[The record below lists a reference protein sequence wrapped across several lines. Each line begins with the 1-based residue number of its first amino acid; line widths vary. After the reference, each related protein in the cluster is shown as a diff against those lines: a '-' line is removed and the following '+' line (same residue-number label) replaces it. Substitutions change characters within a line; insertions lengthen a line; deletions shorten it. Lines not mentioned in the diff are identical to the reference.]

1 MCDIATYVVIRH
13 MALTQPDL
21 DAWVDAQVSRSQSGM
36 IPFPLWADR
45 VRAPLNIRP
54 HVQSAEGHGPLRD
67 KRHWSC
73 VGGIGDGID
82 DDAVAVRW
90 ERDEVADGAL
100 WRW

>member
-21 DAWVDAQVSRSQSGM
+21 DALVDAQVSRSQSGM
-36 IPFPLWADR
+36 IPLPLWADW

-54 HVQSAEGHGPLRD
+54 HVQSADGPGPLRY
-67 KRHWSC
+67 KRHCSS

-82 DDAVAVRW
+82 DGAVAVRW
-90 ERDEVADGAL
+90 K
-100 WRW
+100 